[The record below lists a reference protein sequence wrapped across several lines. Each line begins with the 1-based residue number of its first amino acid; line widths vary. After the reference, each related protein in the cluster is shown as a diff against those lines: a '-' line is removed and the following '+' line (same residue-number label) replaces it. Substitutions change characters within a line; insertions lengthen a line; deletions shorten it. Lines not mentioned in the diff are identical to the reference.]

1 MIYYDIFVCKKT
13 CTFQKF
19 REVKISEDLCAYIE
33 NTTRAM
39 TIFSLGE
46 PLQSPRIWE
55 ICFRPRYFRRNTLTI
70 LKKILAETSLTKYK
84 KAPLYEYHENE
95 WLWFVVNFEGG
106 NMKRWK
112 KLPISDTI
120 RGLSLAWITST
131 FLGVEL
137 GYNNIH
143 TYLGIELGE
152 VGRFALH
159 CQDQLAPLYIKR
171 VPGQPLTLSAS
182 WLFC

>member
-1 MIYYDIFVCKKT
+1 MQNKWMRADF
-13 CTFQKF
+13 
-19 REVKISEDLCAYIE
+19 CAYIE
-33 NTTRAM
+33 NTRVM
-39 TIFSLGE
+39 IIFSWGE

-55 ICFRPRYFRRNTLTI
+55 ICFRPRYFRRNTVTI
-70 LKKILAETSLTKYK
+70 QNKILAETSLKKYK

-171 VPGQPLTLSAS
+171 VPGQPLMLSAA
-182 WLFC
+182 WLFS